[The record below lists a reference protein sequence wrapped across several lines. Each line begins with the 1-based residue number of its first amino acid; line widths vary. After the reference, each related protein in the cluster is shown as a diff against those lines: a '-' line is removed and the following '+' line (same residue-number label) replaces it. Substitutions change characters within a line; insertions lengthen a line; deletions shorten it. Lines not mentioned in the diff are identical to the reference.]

1 MISNIPQLTQK
12 KSLFHRPIT
21 KNDFGTYFL
30 NYAQENLIDGF
41 SIEQFDSELSY
52 VQGRFFDVGKKIYV
66 LKVFSSDSGLYWI
79 SIFRKRHEKT
89 KVYLNHINFRLE
101 GIVDTKFVGEF
112 DLGNLHVD
120 QFSADYSQDRRRWSL
135 MYVKELNHEYSEIGA
150 VVYDISGTEI
160 YKQKTVVGSR
170 QDLLRIEE
178 SILTDS
184 AKILATVV
192 ANIPRDF
199 GNRGMKMNDLYLL
212 RFSNLLAEN
221 KKIPLKN
228 NYFNSQLI
236 IDPATNDIILGG
248 LYGDS
253 RGVEIDG
260 SFTIRIKQHDF
271 THEQVLET
279 DFSETMIKK
288 ILGVKL
294 SKKNREKPKN
304 FYFRRMVSTSTG
316 KLICIMEQYSESKQL
331 ETYYINGIPQTS
343 TRILYHCGDMAVLFI
358 DTIGNIDSCVMIR
371 KDQTG
376 TMYNLYLMGIATYV
390 CKDGIHILY
399 NSDIARNNEVL
410 DVVIRSDY
418 SISQKVLLNSDNF
431 YNMIVPIDG
440 KEMEYCT
447 FTVPL
452 YRDKQWFWMQ
462 INGHD

>member
-12 KSLFHRPIT
+12 KSLFHRPIA
-21 KNDFGTYFL
+21 KNEFGSYFL

-52 VQGRFFDVGKKIYV
+52 VQGRFFEVGKKIYV
-66 LKVFSSDSGLYWI
+66 LKVFSSDSGIYWI
-79 SIFRKRHEKT
+79 SVFRKRYEKT

-101 GIVDTKFVGEF
+101 GSIDTKFVGEF
-112 DLGNLHVD
+112 DLGNLHID
-120 QFSADYSQDRRRWSL
+120 QFYADYSQDKKKWSL
-135 MYVKELNHEYSEIGA
+135 MYIKELNHDNSEIGA
-150 VVYDISGTEI
+150 VVYDITGTELFR
-160 YKQKTVVGSR
+160 QKTVFGSR

-199 GNRGMKMNDLYLL
+199 GNRGTKMSDFYLL
-212 RFSNLLAEN
+212 RLTHLIGEN
-221 KKIPLKN
+221 KKIPLRN

-236 IDPATNDIILGG
+236 IDPSTKDIVIGG

-253 RGVEIDG
+253 RGVDIDG
-260 SFTIRIKQHDF
+260 CFSLRIEQEDF
-271 THEQVLET
+271 NHEKILET
-279 DFSETMIKK
+279 DFSENMVKK

-294 SKKNREKPKN
+294 TKKNREKPKN
-304 FYFRRMVSTSTG
+304 FHIRRVVSTSTG
-316 KLICIMEQYSESKQL
+316 KLVCIMEQYSESKQL

-343 TRILYHCGDMAVLFI
+343 TRILYHCGDMAVLFV
-358 DTIGNIDSCVMIR
+358 DTTGNIDSCVMIR

-376 TMYNLYLMGIATYV
+376 TMYNLYLMGIATYI

-418 SISQKVLLNSDNF
+418 SIGQKAILNSENF

-440 KEMEYCT
+440 KEMEYCS